1 MDPPI
6 HDRPINGTGPKQ
18 QFTERDQQVT
28 GFGGIPVNHIL
39 RNSIQDS
46 RTIPVTIGLMTIES
60 TESIRQKPT
69 PRRQP
74 MRINRSVTVL
84 AFWLATLLPFVYLP
98 VILTGLDS
106 WERLLLVLGLLAL
119 NAAALVVGHDYPD
132 SRPG

>member
-1 MDPPI
+1 
-6 HDRPINGTGPKQ
+6 
-18 QFTERDQQVT
+18 
-28 GFGGIPVNHIL
+28 
-39 RNSIQDS
+39 
-46 RTIPVTIGLMTIES
+46 
-60 TESIRQKPT
+60 
-69 PRRQP
+69 